1 MAACSSIMKRSRV
14 QESKLLVPS
23 MQQLLA
29 VSMLVSLLGAVS
41 FHQVSAGGYTGDT
54 YWNPAHATF
63 YGGADASGTQGGAC
77 GYGNLY
83 SEGYGTNT
91 AALSTVLFNG
101 GARCGACYQLI
112 CNQPRWCVPGTPIL
126 TVTATNL
133 CPPNWAL
140 PNDNGGWCNPPL
152 EHFDLAVPAF
162 IQLAQPIAGIVPVF
176 YKRVPCERQGGVRFT
191 INGNPYFLLVLVT
204 NVGGAG
210 DVQQVSIKGS
220 QRNQWLP
227 MQRNWGQNWQ
237 LQGTVLDGQALS
249 FMTTTSDGQT
259 VISNYAASSNWQ
271 FGQTFEGAQFLS
283 W

>member
-1 MAACSSIMKRSRV
+1 M
-14 QESKLLVPS
+14 LPS
-23 MQQLLA
+23 MVALMPPALK
-29 VSMLVSLLGAVS
+29 VRVFDIVSLKLSEALSLSRSVLSMSILWLCLSSLMGFLCV
-41 FHQVSAGGYTGDT
+41 
-54 YWNPAHATF
+54 
-63 YGGADASGTQGGAC
+63 GGAC

-101 GARCGACYQLI
+101 GARCGACYQLV

-176 YKRVPCERQGGVRFT
+176 YKRYESQPNANWSFEDIQITKFEYL
-191 INGNPYFLLVLVT
+191 IALLELEYFL
-204 NVGGAG
+204 
-210 DVQQVSIKGS
+210 
-220 QRNQWLP
+220 
-227 MQRNWGQNWQ
+227 
-237 LQGTVLDGQALS
+237 
-249 FMTTTSDGQT
+249 
-259 VISNYAASSNWQ
+259 
-271 FGQTFEGAQFLS
+271 
-283 W
+283 

>member
-1 MAACSSIMKRSRV
+1 MECSNHV
-14 QESKLLVPS
+14 F
-23 MQQLLA
+23 LA

-101 GARCGACYQLI
+101 GARCGACYQLV

-176 YKRVPCERQGGVRFT
+176 YKRVTCIKYGGIKFT
-191 INGNPYFLLVLVT
+191 MSGSSYFSLVLIT
-204 NVGGAG
+204 NVGGSG
-210 DVQQVSIKGS
+210 DVHSVSIKGS
-220 QRNQWLP
+220 NTGWLT
-227 MQRNWGQNWQ
+227 MSRNWGQKWQ
-237 LQGTVLDGQALS
+237 TNANLIGQSLS
-249 FMTTTSDGQT
+249 FMLTTGDGRTLTSMNVAPAYWGYGET
-259 VISNYAASSNWQ
+259 YEGSNFY
-271 FGQTFEGAQFLS
+271 
-283 W
+283 